1 MKNGEKNHHDIEK
14 NSPDSKFDPTIAFV
28 QVPVKIKDQ
37 VETFI
42 RSLMDDEVDVEKLSS
57 NGPLDPFQAQGCFF
71 VVSLERI
78 EEITGILEKAVN
90 PDENNIEVIRTEI
103 KKALTALQGQ

>member
-1 MKNGEKNHHDIEK
+1 MKNGEKDRHEFKK
-14 NSPDSKFDPTIAFV
+14 NSSGSEFDPTVAFV

-37 VETFI
+37 VEKLI
-42 RSLMDDEVDVEKLSS
+42 ISLSDEMDAEKLSS
-57 NGPLDPFQAQGCFF
+57 IETAAPFESQGCFF

-78 EEITGILEKAVN
+78 EEIIGYLEKAIN
-90 PDENNIEVIRTEI
+90 PTENNIEIVRSEI